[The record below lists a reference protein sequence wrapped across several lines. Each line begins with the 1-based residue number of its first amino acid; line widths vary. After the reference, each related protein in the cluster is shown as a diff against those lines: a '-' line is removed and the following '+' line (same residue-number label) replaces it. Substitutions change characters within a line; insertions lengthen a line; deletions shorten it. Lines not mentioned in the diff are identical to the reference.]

1 MSSFD
6 IQLLLTALVS
16 VLVLVALIVSRIRM
30 HPLLALLIV
39 SIGVGFATGMEPVA
53 IVKNL
58 TDGAGKTLGAVGV
71 VIALGAMLGKILA
84 DSGTTERLANAILR
98 RTSPRMI
105 PWAMTLVAFV
115 IGIPMFFEV
124 GLVVMLPLI
133 FSVARKLECQQR
145 FKGSAYVY
153 VGVPVI
159 SALAAMHGMVPPHPG
174 PLTAI
179 ATLKTTV
186 GPTMIYGFIAALP
199 AMIFGGPLYGAF
211 IAPRMTTRPDEA
223 LLDQFTATREA
234 AAGHGAPSVGLGI
247 LAALLP
253 ALLMLVHAVA
263 EMLLPKGSSGLHV
276 AAFLGNPVVAMLLG
290 VLFAAVTLVFMRR
303 GDAEKLREALG
314 QSLKP
319 IAGIMLI
326 IAGGGAFQQVLTSA
340 KVGDAIVHLTHQFA
354 FPPLI
359 LGWLIA
365 MLLSVSTGSATV
377 GIVGAAGLL
386 APLAGADPLVEP
398 ALAGAVDRLRFAVLQ
413 LCQPRR
419 LLDGEGIL
427 RHDDGRSHQDDFGGA
442 IDRVGRGPDHGP
454 LVQHAAP
461 AGLKPRAAHGCRKAK
476 SPTGRLGFL
485 LDAFGAGERNRTLDL
500 LITSELL
507 YQLSYT
513 GLACQGTRRDCIVMK
528 KRCRRVRADACRNT
542 AFRMAAV
549 QRRRAGATCV
559 NAAQQN
565 APRGQDGHPAWHGA
579 RESVWLAGTLR
590 QARRPRIAA
599 AI

>member
-6 IQLLLTALVS
+6 IQLLLTALAS

-58 TDGAGKTLGAVGV
+58 TNGAGKTLGAVGV

-98 RTSPRMI
+98 HTSARMI

-133 FSVARKLECQQR
+133 FSVARKLESQER

-159 SALAAMHGMVPPHPG
+159 AALAAMHGMVPPHPG

-199 AMIFGGPLYGAF
+199 AMVFGGPLYGAF
-211 IAPRMTTRPDEA
+211 IAPRMATRPDEA
-223 LLDQFTATREA
+223 LLEQFTTTRQQA
-234 AAGHGAPSVGLGI
+234 DGRGAPSVGLGV

-253 ALLMLVHAVA
+253 ALLMLVHALA
-263 EMLLPKGSSGLHV
+263 EMLLPKDSAGLRA
-276 AAFLGNPVVAMLLG
+276 AAFLGDPLVAMLLG
-290 VLFAAVTLVFMRR
+290 VLFAAVTLVYLRG
-303 GDAEKLREALG
+303 GDAEKLRDALG
-314 QSLKP
+314 KSLKP

-340 KVGDAIVHLTHQFA
+340 KVGDAIVQLTHQFA
-354 FPPLI
+354 LPPLV

-386 APLAGADPLVEP
+386 APLAASDPSLNVP
-398 ALAGAVDRLRFAVLQ
+398 LLALAIGCGSLFFNYANHAGFWMVKESFGMSMGEATRTITVVQSIVSFVGLLMVL
-413 LCQPRR
+413 LFN
-419 LLDGEGIL
+419 LL
-427 RHDDGRSHQDDFGGA
+427 
-442 IDRVGRGPDHGP
+442 P
-454 LVQHAAP
+454 
-461 AGLKPRAAHGCRKAK
+461 
-476 SPTGRLGFL
+476 RLG
-485 LDAFGAGERNRTLDL
+485 
-500 LITSELL
+500 
-507 YQLSYT
+507 
-513 GLACQGTRRDCIVMK
+513 
-528 KRCRRVRADACRNT
+528 
-542 AFRMAAV
+542 
-549 QRRRAGATCV
+549 
-559 NAAQQN
+559 
-565 APRGQDGHPAWHGA
+565 
-579 RESVWLAGTLR
+579 
-590 QARRPRIAA
+590 
-599 AI
+599 